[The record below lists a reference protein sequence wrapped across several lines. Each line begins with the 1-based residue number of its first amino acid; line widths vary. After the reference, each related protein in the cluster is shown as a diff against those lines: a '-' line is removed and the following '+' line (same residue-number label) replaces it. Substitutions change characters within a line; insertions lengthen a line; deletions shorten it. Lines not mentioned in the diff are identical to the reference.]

1 MAKPSASAVNHT
13 TAYIQY
19 TFGPSLITG

>member
-1 MAKPSASAVNHT
+1 MAKPSAVNHT